1 MSNDIKEHLVQQKT
15 NSNLFVNKKVSI
27 VGAAF
32 AEGQGLSGVE
42 EACDQLRKFGL
53 HDVIQSVGWEVED
66 AGNVVN
72 SKEEYSTNHTTTTT
86 TITNNHMNSTINVKE
101 DYIYTVKNAESIG
114 KYSEKL
120 FHKITQELKKKNFV
134 LNIGGDHSIA
144 FASIL
149 SSLQI
154 YKDLRVIWIDAHGDI
169 NTPQTSPSQNYHGMP
184 LAHILGLFTKKIPGF
199 EWAESMQLLKPENV
213 VILGLRDID
222 EYEKLII
229 RKSKINYYTMFDI
242 EQHGIYKIIQDGLN
256 TIDKDGKYPIHI
268 SFDIDSVDPLYAPGT
283 GTIAKGGLTYREI
296 HFLFKYLADTKRVV
310 SMDLVEFNSKL
321 DVKEPNVHG
330 DSLPISMETTKT
342 GKLCLELIARI
353 LGNTIV

>member
-1 MSNDIKEHLVQQKT
+1 MSKDIKEHLVQQKT
-15 NSNLFVNKKVSI
+15 NRNLFVNKKVSI

-42 EACDQLRKFGL
+42 EACDQLRKIGL
-53 HDVIQSVGWEVED
+53 HDVIKTVGWEVED

-72 SKEEYSTNHTTTTT
+72 SKEEYSTNHIT
-86 TITNNHMNSTINVKE
+86 TNNINHINNVKE

-120 FHKITQELKKKNFV
+120 FHKITQELKKKNLV

-184 LAHILGLFTKKIPGF
+184 LAHVLGLFTKKIPGF
-199 EWAESMQLLKPENV
+199 EWAQSMHLLKPENV

-229 RKSKINYYTMFDI
+229 KKSKINYYTMFDI

-256 TIDKDGKYPIHI
+256 IIDKDGKYPIHI
-268 SFDIDSVDPLYAPGT
+268 SFDVDSVDPLYAPGT

-330 DSLPISMETTKT
+330 DSLPISIEATKT
-342 GKLCLELIARI
+342 GKLCLELIARL

>member
-1 MSNDIKEHLVQQKT
+1 MSKDIEVHLVQK
-15 NSNLFVNKKVSI
+15 NRNDRVFVNKKVSI
-27 VGAAF
+27 IGAAF

-42 EACDQLRKFGL
+42 VACDELRKAGL
-53 HDVIQSVGWEVED
+53 HDVIKTVGWEVED
-66 AGNVVN
+66 AGDVLPCKDNCSKNNNNNYNNNCVN
-72 SKEEYSTNHTTTTT
+72 KS
-86 TITNNHMNSTINVKE
+86 NNNINN

-114 KYSEKL
+114 KYSELL
-120 FHKITQELKKKNFV
+120 FNKITNELKKKNMV
-134 LNIGGDHSIA
+134 INIGGDHSIA

-184 LAHILGLFTKKIPGF
+184 LAHVLGLFTKKIPGF
-199 EWAESMQLLKPENV
+199 EWTQSMNFLKPENV

-229 RKSKINYYTMFDI
+229 KKSKINYYTMFDI

-256 TIDKDGKYPIHI
+256 IIDKDGKHPIHI
-268 SFDIDSVDPLYAPGT
+268 SFDVDSVDPLYAPGT

-296 HFLFKYLADTKRVV
+296 HFLFKCLADTKRVV
-310 SMDLVEFNSKL
+310 SMDIVEFNSKL
-321 DVKEPNVHG
+321 DIKEPKVHG
-330 DSLPISMETTKT
+330 DSLPISTEATKT

-353 LGNTIV
+353 LGNTII